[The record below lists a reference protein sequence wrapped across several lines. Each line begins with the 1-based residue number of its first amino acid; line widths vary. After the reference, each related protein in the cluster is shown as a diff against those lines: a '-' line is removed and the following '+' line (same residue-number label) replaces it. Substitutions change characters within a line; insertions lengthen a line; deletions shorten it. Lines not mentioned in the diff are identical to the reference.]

1 MYSPY
6 GDKKIGEFFKPIT
19 LRAASRIGMNYS
31 LPNLKKMKVRGYI
44 FSRAFMGERV
54 PQHIQNQIIRK
65 FCEINNLEYSL
76 SASEYAMKDSYLM
89 LEEIINEKSNLDGIV
104 FYSLFQLPENKIYR
118 NNIYKNI
125 IKRKKNFF
133 SVENYKLSKK
143 DDILELEEIWDVKS
157 ILPNCYKGF

>member
-1 MYSPY
+1 
-6 GDKKIGEFFKPIT
+6 
-19 LRAASRIGMNYS
+19 
-31 LPNLKKMKVRGYI
+31 
-44 FSRAFMGERV
+44 MGERV

-133 SVENYKLSKK
+133 LKALENSVENYKLSKK

>member
-1 MYSPY
+1 
-6 GDKKIGEFFKPIT
+6 
-19 LRAASRIGMNYS
+19 
-31 LPNLKKMKVRGYI
+31 
-44 FSRAFMGERV
+44 MGERV

-125 IKRKKNFF
+125 IKRKKKIFF

-157 ILPNCYKGF
+157 ILPNCYKGFEWEKLKTIFKNFIKALNGITKKECSIVKFIV